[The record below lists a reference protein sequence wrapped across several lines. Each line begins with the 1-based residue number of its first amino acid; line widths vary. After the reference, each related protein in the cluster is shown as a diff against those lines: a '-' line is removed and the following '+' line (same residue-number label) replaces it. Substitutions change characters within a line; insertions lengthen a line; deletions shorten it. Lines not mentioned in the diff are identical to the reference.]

1 MATWFLLAIAIAAE
15 VTATL
20 SLKFTEGFT
29 RVGPIMVVIAGYLLS
44 FYLLARVLDRGL
56 PLSVVYAIW
65 SAIGIAVLALIDTI
79 WFEER
84 LGALQIIGLL
94 LVVAGVAAL
103 QTGSHPA

>member
-1 MATWFLLAIAIAAE
+1 MGTWFLLAVAIAAE

-20 SLKFTEGFT
+20 SLKFTHGFT
-29 RVGPIMVVIAGYLLS
+29 RIGPIILVLAAYLVS
-44 FYLLARVLDRGL
+44 FFLLAKVLERGL

-84 LGALQIIGLL
+84 LSPLQIVGLFV
-94 LVVAGVAAL
+94 VVAGVAAL
-103 QTGSHPA
+103 QIGSHPA